1 MKESTVGKVRWV
13 YVSARLPNGTRHR
26 RGNFMG
32 TKKKNTHPRVVIFT
46 QGSILADMVLPLTRH
61 STADD
66 RVFKTYP
73 LGVACS
79 ANVGTYV

>member
-1 MKESTVGKVRWV
+1 MYLRACLTAHATDGVTLWG
-13 YVSARLPNGTRHR
+13 P
-26 RGNFMG
+26 
-32 TKKKNTHPRVVIFT
+32 KKKNTHPPVVIFT

-73 LGVACS
+73 LGVLLALQ
-79 ANVGTYV
+79 T